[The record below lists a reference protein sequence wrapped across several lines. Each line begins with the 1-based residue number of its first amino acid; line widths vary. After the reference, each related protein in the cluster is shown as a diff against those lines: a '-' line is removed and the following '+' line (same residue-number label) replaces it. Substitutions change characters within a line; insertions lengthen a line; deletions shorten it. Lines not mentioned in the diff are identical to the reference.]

1 VTDFAIVAIV
11 IVALFLFMLYK
22 KRNLTIGVKD
32 PKSTFQPDHIEG
44 PLGSSDPLSSIDE
57 KKPGDEE
64 EAHSMLQNQ
73 KSVKDKIDDYLIK
86 YEEDRLNY
94 DLNHFIYPQFNMFA
108 KSVPYKITIPPI
120 ASLEEIGVARN
131 ELNNGL
137 TELVNMT
144 KIITG
149 SDQEIAW
156 PDALSFL
163 FDFAKINARINGLK
177 LIATEI
183 TDFDRYNEYMSQA
196 EKNKN
201 ELLQRFRCGSE

>member
-1 VTDFAIVAIV
+1 MTDFAIIALV
-11 IVALFLFMLYK
+11 IVAVFLFLLYK

-32 PKSTFQPDHIEG
+32 TKSKFQSDHIES
-44 PLGSSDPLSSIDE
+44 PLGGTDPFSSIDE
-57 KKPGDEE
+57 KKPGDED
-64 EAHSMLQNQ
+64 EANSVLQNQ
-73 KSVKDKIDDYLIK
+73 KSVKDKIDDYLKK

-108 KSVPYKITIPPI
+108 KSVPYKITIHPI
-120 ASLEEIGVARN
+120 ASIEELGVARN
-131 ELNNGL
+131 ELNDGL

-163 FDFAKINARINGLK
+163 FDLAKVNARINGLK
-177 LIATEI
+177 SIATEI
-183 TDFDRYNEYMSQA
+183 TDFDRYDEYMSQA
-196 EKNKN
+196 EKNKS
-201 ELLQRFRCGSE
+201 ELLQRFK